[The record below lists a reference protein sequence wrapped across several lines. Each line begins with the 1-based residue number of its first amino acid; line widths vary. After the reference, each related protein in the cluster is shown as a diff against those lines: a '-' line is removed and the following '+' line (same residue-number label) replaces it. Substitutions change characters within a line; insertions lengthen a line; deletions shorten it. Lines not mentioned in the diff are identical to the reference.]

1 MDGDNDGVVTFG
13 LLQVGAPF
21 GAFLGFFGGILGHFG
36 AFWDIWVTLGAFR
49 DSFRVIRGSFWR
61 WFWDRLGPFGGD
73 LRPLRDH

>member
-36 AFWDIWVTLGAFR
+36 TFGSLWGHSGIRFE
-49 DSFRVIRGSFWR
+49 SFGVH
-61 WFWDRLGPFGGD
+61 FGGG
-73 LRPLRDH
+73 LGTIWDHLEVI